1 MKVLMINGSP
11 NDDGC
16 TNRALNEI
24 ESILHSENIETEII
38 HLGKAPIRDCVACRI
53 CKETGRCVFI
63 DDIVNETIEKAAT
76 ADGFI
81 FGSPVYYAH
90 PSGRLISFLDRV
102 FYAGSKN
109 FAYKPATAIVSA
121 RRAGTTASIDVIN
134 KYFMIA
140 NMPIVPSSYWNMV
153 HGNKPEQ
160 VEEDL
165 EGLQTMRIVAN
176 NMVWLLKA
184 LELAKQQG
192 IEPKKEIKIMTNFI
206 R

>member
-1 MKVLMINGSP
+1 MKILMVNGSP
-11 NDDGC
+11 NEDGC
-16 TNRALNEI
+16 TNRALQEI
-24 ESILHSENIETEII
+24 ENILNKNNIKTEII

-53 CKETGRCVFI
+53 CKETGKCVFI

-109 FAYKPATAIVSA
+109 FAYKPAAAIVSA

-160 VEEDL
+160 VEQDL

-176 NMVWLLKA
+176 NMIWMLKA
-184 LELAKQQG
+184 FELAQKAG
-192 IEPKKEIKIMTNFI
+192 ITPEKETKIMTNFI
-206 R
+206 K

>member
-11 NDDGC
+11 NDNGC
-16 TNRALNEI
+16 TKRALNEI
-24 ESILHSENIETEII
+24 ETILHKENIETEII
-38 HLGKAPIRDCVACRI
+38 DLGKAPIRDCVACRI
-53 CKETGRCVFI
+53 CKDTGKCVFI
-63 DDIVNETIEKAAT
+63 DDIVNETIEKAST

-102 FYAGSKN
+102 FYAGSRN
-109 FAYKPATAIVSA
+109 FAFKPAAAIVSA
-121 RRAGTTASIDVIN
+121 RRAGTSASIDVIN
-134 KYFMIA
+134 KYFMIS
-140 NMPIVPSSYWNMV
+140 NMPIVPSNYWNMV

-160 VEEDL
+160 VEQDL

-176 NMVWLLKA
+176 NMIWMLKSF
-184 LELAKQQG
+184 ELAKQQN
-192 IEPKKEIKIMTNFI
+192 IVPTKENKIMTNFI